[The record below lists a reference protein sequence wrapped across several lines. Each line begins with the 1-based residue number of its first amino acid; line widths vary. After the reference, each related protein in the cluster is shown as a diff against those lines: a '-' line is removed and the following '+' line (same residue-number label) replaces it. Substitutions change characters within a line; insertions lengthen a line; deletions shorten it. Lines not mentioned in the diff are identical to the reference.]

1 MNLLKKITFLSMI
14 SVISMMNAQSVHTI
28 LNKKESF
35 RKDISFSIKADS
47 KETYLPVT
55 IIKGKQ
61 QDDIF
66 RIVKNAQIILN
77 DVGTSLVNKG
87 ERLF

>member
-14 SVISMMNAQSVHTI
+14 SVISMMNTQSVHEI
-28 LNKKESF
+28 LNKNKLF
-35 RKDISFSIKADS
+35 RKDTLLSIKADS

-61 QDDIF
+61 
-66 RIVKNAQIILN
+66 
-77 DVGTSLVNKG
+77 
-87 ERLF
+87 

>member
-1 MNLLKKITFLSMI
+1 MI

-55 IIKGKQ
+55 IIKDKQ
-61 QDDIF
+61 QDHIF
-66 RIVKNAQIILN
+66 RIIKMN
-77 DVGTSLVNKG
+77 DVDTPPVNKG
-87 ERLF
+87 ERLFCIYYTKS